1 MTIKKRLEKIEAY
14 LGVKEK
20 VLIFKIIFFGKGK
33 GPHVGSILQVQGK
46 QSRWIDPESEEG
58 RAILENEH
66 KVEVGK
72 SRGNAGS

>member
-33 GPHVGSILQVQGK
+33 GPYVGSILQVRGK
-46 QSRWIDPESEEG
+46 QSRRIDPESEEG
-58 RAILENEH
+58 REILGNEH
-66 KVEVGK
+66 KIEVREN
-72 SRGNAGS
+72 RG